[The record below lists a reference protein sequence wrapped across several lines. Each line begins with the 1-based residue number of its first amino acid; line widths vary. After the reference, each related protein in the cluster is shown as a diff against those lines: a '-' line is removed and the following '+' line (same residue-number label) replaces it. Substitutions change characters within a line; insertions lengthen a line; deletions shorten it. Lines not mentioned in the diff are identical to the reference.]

1 MTLKTS
7 TGIESYFESM
17 ERMTIAERLPR
28 NPVQA
33 PTKRTHPF
41 GARLM
46 MTRLVIFDMEARIPD
61 KCCLYG
67 MFAWVYLW

>member
-1 MTLKTS
+1 MTLKTKR
-7 TGIESYFESM
+7 GIKPYFDSM

-41 GARLM
+41 RAMLM

-61 KCCLYG
+61 KCCFYG
-67 MFAWVYLW
+67 MFA